1 MIKTMKKVL
10 AIILA
15 IVLIG
20 SVAACVRTAK
30 HKNAETNTTLSDTV
44 YGRWV
49 ADHVKSGDSTFSLK
63 EWKNMEDIDLS
74 DVYIIIKEGDKAYMF
89 SDGSGYITDWKLS
102 DEKITIDGETGEYKN
117 GEISFKNY
125 GDIYVYF
132 KKTSDSQVIP
142 DTTEETTESPTTT
155 EKPTTEKATEKKET
169 TEKTTKKKKENAE
182 WKEFLESYEKWVD
195 KYIEIL
201 KKYKENPYD
210 VTILGEYS
218 ELLSELDKWTE
229 KEEAMEKALEDDPE
243 AYAEYIATL
252 ARINKKITE
261 IQ

>member
-1 MIKTMKKVL
+1 M
-10 AIILA
+10 
-15 IVLIG
+15 
-20 SVAACVRTAK
+20 
-30 HKNAETNTTLSDTV
+30 
-44 YGRWV
+44 
-49 ADHVKSGDSTFSLK
+49 
-63 EWKNMEDIDLS
+63 
-74 DVYIIIKEGDKAYMF
+74 
-89 SDGSGYITDWKLS
+89 
-102 DEKITIDGETGEYKN
+102 
-117 GEISFKNY
+117 
-125 GDIYVYF
+125 
-132 KKTSDSQVIP
+132 IP

-169 TEKTTKKKKENAE
+169 TEKTTKKKKENTE

-218 ELLSELDKWTE
+218 ELLTELDKWTE
-229 KEEAMEKALEDDPE
+229 KEEAMEKALEDYPE

>member
-1 MIKTMKKVL
+1 M
-10 AIILA
+10 
-15 IVLIG
+15 
-20 SVAACVRTAK
+20 
-30 HKNAETNTTLSDTV
+30 
-44 YGRWV
+44 
-49 ADHVKSGDSTFSLK
+49 
-63 EWKNMEDIDLS
+63 
-74 DVYIIIKEGDKAYMF
+74 
-89 SDGSGYITDWKLS
+89 
-102 DEKITIDGETGEYKN
+102 
-117 GEISFKNY
+117 
-125 GDIYVYF
+125 
-132 KKTSDSQVIP
+132 IP

-182 WKEFLESYEKWVD
+182 WKEFIESYEKWVD

-218 ELLSELDKWTE
+218 ELLTELDKLTE